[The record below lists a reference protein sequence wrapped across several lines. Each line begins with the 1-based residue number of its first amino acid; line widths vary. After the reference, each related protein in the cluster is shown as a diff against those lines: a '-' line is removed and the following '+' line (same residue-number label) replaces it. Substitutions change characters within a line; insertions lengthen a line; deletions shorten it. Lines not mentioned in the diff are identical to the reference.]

1 MKIKTT
7 LILFAVFLALLV
19 FVYFFEIKGR
29 GEEETEK
36 LVDLSSDEVQK
47 IVFKTKDETIT
58 FSKDEEDWLITE
70 PLEAKADKVEVDRLA
85 DDFSRLRIERV
96 VEEQPSDLERYGIP
110 KQEISLYFKG
120 NEQPIRVLI
129 GEENPLDSTYFAKRE
144 DEVRVVLIPSQLKNH
159 LEKGL
164 FDFRMKDVFRFET
177 DNVKG
182 IKLRAKDVEWR
193 ALKKADEWLL
203 KRPVEALAESS
214 KISDV
219 LYALSNLKA
228 KEFVSE
234 EKKEEE
240 VKIYGLDHPD
250 YEITLEMPLEN
261 KEITFFLQK
270 KDDKLYATTSL
281 SSKIIT
287 GEDSILSNLEKEP
300 QELREKEVADF
311 YSWEANKLHLKRG
324 DIDWTLIK
332 DEDDNWRFKSPIEE
346 AASKEKIE
354 TFIRKIEG
362 LEADEFIDPPLN
374 LKDWGLESPQ
384 AEVKVWVKEDDETS
398 KEVAILIGDEDKEAK
413 KAVVKNARFDYL
425 FRVDSSFLDEFPK
438 ELKEWKKEEEKEKKK

>member
-7 LILFAVFLALLV
+7 LILFAVFLGLLV
-19 FVYFFEIKGR
+19 FVYFFEIRGK
-29 GEEETEK
+29 GEEEAEK
-36 LVDLSSDEVQK
+36 LVDLPSDEVQK
-47 IVFKTKDETIT
+47 IVFETKNEAIT
-58 FSKDEEDWLITE
+58 FSRDEKDWLITK
-70 PLEAKADKVEVDRLA
+70 PLEAKADKIEVDSLA
-85 DDFSRLRIERV
+85 DDFCRLRIERV
-96 VEEQPSDLERYGIP
+96 VENQPSDLERYGIP

-120 NEQPIRVLI
+120 KEQPIRILI
-129 GEENPLDSTYFAKRE
+129 GEENPLDGTYFAKRE
-144 DEVRVVLIPSQLKNH
+144 DEARVVLIPSQLKNH

-193 ALKKADEWLL
+193 ALKKADEWFL

-214 KISDV
+214 KISDI

-240 VKIYGLDHPD
+240 IKAYGLDHPD

-287 GEDSILSNLEKEP
+287 GEDSILSSLEKKP

-311 YSWEANKLHLKRG
+311 YNWEANKLHLKRG
-324 DIDWTLIK
+324 EIDWTLIK
-332 DEDDNWRFKSPIEE
+332 DEDDNWRFESPIEE

-354 TFIRKIEG
+354 AFIRKIEG
-362 LEADEFIDPPLN
+362 LEADEFIDPPFN
-374 LKDWGLESPQ
+374 LKDYGLESPQ
-384 AEVKVWVKEDDETS
+384 AEVKVWVKDDDKKP
-398 KEVAILIGDEDKEAK
+398 KEIVLLIGNEDKEAK
-413 KAVVKNARFDYL
+413 KAFVKNVRFDYI

-438 ELKEWKKEEEKEKKK
+438 ELKEWKREEEKEPKK

>member
-1 MKIKTT
+1 LKIKTT
-7 LILFAVFLALLV
+7 LILFAVFLGLLV
-19 FVYFFEIKGR
+19 FVYFFEIKGK

-36 LVDLSSDEVQK
+36 LVDLSSDQVQK
-47 IVFKTKDETIT
+47 IVFKTKGETIT

-96 VEEQPSDLERYGIP
+96 IEEQPSDLERYGIP

-120 NEQPIRVLI
+120 KEQPIRVLI

-193 ALKKADEWLL
+193 ALKKADEWFL

-261 KEITFFLQK
+261 KGITFFLQK

-324 DIDWTLIK
+324 DLDWTLIK

-398 KEVAILIGDEDKEAK
+398 KEIAILIGDEDKEAK

-438 ELKEWKKEEEKEKKK
+438 ELKEWKKEEEKEQKK

>member
-7 LILFAVFLALLV
+7 LILFAVFLGLLV
-19 FVYFFEIKGR
+19 FVYFFEIKGK
-29 GEEETEK
+29 GEEEAEK
-36 LVDLSSDEVQK
+36 LVDFPPDEVQK
-47 IVFKTKDETIT
+47 IVFKTKNETIT
-58 FSKDEEDWLITE
+58 FSKDKEDWLITE

-85 DDFSRLRIERV
+85 DDFCRLRIERV
-96 VEEQPSDLERYGIP
+96 VEDQPSDLERYGIP

-120 NEQPIRVLI
+120 KEQPIRILI

-144 DEVRVVLIPSQLKNH
+144 DEVRVVLIPSQLKNY
-159 LEKGL
+159 LEKSL

-193 ALKKADEWLL
+193 ALKKADEWFL
-203 KRPVEALAESS
+203 KRPVEALAEPS

-234 EKKEEE
+234 EKKEEDI
-240 VKIYGLDHPD
+240 KICGLDHPD

-270 KDDKLYATTSL
+270 KDDKLYTTTSL

-287 GEDSILSNLEKEP
+287 GEDSILSSLEKKP

-332 DEDDNWRFKSPIEE
+332 DEDDNWRFESPIEE

-374 LKDWGLESPQ
+374 LKDYGLESPQ
-384 AEVKVWVKEDDETS
+384 AEVKVWVKDDDEKP
-398 KEVAILIGDEDKEAK
+398 KEITILIGDEDKEAK

-425 FRVDSSFLDEFPK
+425 FRVDSSFLDELPK
-438 ELKEWKKEEEKEKKK
+438 ELKEWKREEEKEPKK

>member
-7 LILFAVFLALLV
+7 LILFAVFLGLLV
-19 FVYFFEIKGR
+19 FIYFFEIKGK

-36 LVDLSSDEVQK
+36 LVDLSSDQIQK

-96 VEEQPSDLERYGIP
+96 VEEQPSDLERYGIH

-120 NEQPIRVLI
+120 KEQPIRILI

-193 ALKKADEWLL
+193 ALKKADEWFL

-250 YEITLEMPLEN
+250 YEITLEMSLDN

-270 KDDKLYATTSL
+270 KDDKLYATTSI

-332 DEDDNWRFKSPIEE
+332 DEDDNWRFESPIEE

-362 LEADEFIDPPLN
+362 LEADEFIDSPLN
-374 LKDWGLESPQ
+374 LRDWGLESPQ
-384 AEVKVWVKEDDETS
+384 AEVKVWVKEDDEKS
-398 KEVAILIGDEDKEAK
+398 KEIAILIGDEDKEAK

-438 ELKEWKKEEEKEKKK
+438 ELKDWKKEEEEEQKK

>member
-7 LILFAVFLALLV
+7 LILFAVFLGLLV
-19 FVYFFEIKGR
+19 FVYFFEIKGK

-36 LVDLSSDEVQK
+36 LVDLSSDQVQK
-47 IVFKTKDETIT
+47 IVFKTKGETIT

-96 VEEQPSDLERYGIP
+96 IEEQPSDLERYGIP

-120 NEQPIRVLI
+120 KEQPIRVLI

-193 ALKKADEWLL
+193 ALKKADEWFL

-261 KEITFFLQK
+261 KGITFFLQK

-324 DIDWTLIK
+324 DLDWTLIK

-398 KEVAILIGDEDKEAK
+398 KEIAILIGDEDKEAK

-438 ELKEWKKEEEKEKKK
+438 ELKEWKKEEEKEQKK

>member
-7 LILFAVFLALLV
+7 LILFAVFLGMLV
-19 FVYFFEIKGR
+19 FVYFFEIKGK
-29 GEEETEK
+29 GEEETKK
-36 LVDLSSDEVQK
+36 LVDFPSDEVQK
-47 IVFKTKDETIT
+47 IVFKTKNETIT
-58 FSKDEEDWLITE
+58 FSKDDEDWLITE

-96 VEEQPSDLERYGIP
+96 VEDQPSDLERYGIP
-110 KQEISLYFKG
+110 NQEISLYFKG
-120 NEQPIRVLI
+120 KEQPIRILI

-144 DEVRVVLIPSQLKNH
+144 DEARVVLIPSQLKNH
-159 LEKGL
+159 LEKSL

-193 ALKKADEWLL
+193 ALKKEDEWFL
-203 KRPVEALAESS
+203 KRPIEALAEPS

-234 EKKEEE
+234 EKKEEDI
-240 VKIYGLDHPD
+240 KIYELDHPD

-287 GEDSILSNLEKEP
+287 GEDSILSNLEKKP

-332 DEDDNWRFKSPIEE
+332 DEDDNWRFESPLEE

-374 LKDWGLESPQ
+374 LKNYGLESPQ
-384 AEVKVWVKEDDETS
+384 AEVKVWVKEDDEKS
-398 KEVAILIGDEDKEAK
+398 KEIAILIGDEDKEAK
-413 KAVVKNARFDYL
+413 RAVVKNARFDYL

-438 ELKEWKKEEEKEKKK
+438 ELKEWKREEEKEPKK

>member
-7 LILFAVFLALLV
+7 LILFAVFLGLLV
-19 FVYFFEIKGR
+19 FVYFFEIKGKD
-29 GEEETEK
+29 EEETEK
-36 LVDLSSDEVQK
+36 LVDLSSDQVQK

-58 FSKDEEDWLITE
+58 FSKDEEDWMITE

-193 ALKKADEWLL
+193 ALKKADEWFL

-240 VKIYGLDHPD
+240 VKIYGLDNPD

-398 KEVAILIGDEDKEAK
+398 KEIAILIGDEDKEAK

-438 ELKEWKKEEEKEKKK
+438 ELKEWKKESSI